1 MESLIGRTKE
11 KKQLLDA
18 LKSKKSEFVAIYG
31 RRRVGKTYL
40 IRQSFGQPFT
50 FYLTGMANT
59 NLKNQLLNFS
69 QTLKNISK
77 REFNLPLTWLEAFEQ
92 LKAHIELSKE
102 EKKIIFIDEL
112 PWLDTPKSN
121 FISVLEHFWN
131 HWASARK
138 DILLVVCGSAASW
151 MINKL
156 INNRG
161 GLHNRLT
168 KRIKLNPFNLS
179 ETEDFLRYKGIILER
194 YQIVQLYMA
203 FGGIPYYLDEIVK
216 SESAAQNIERIC
228 FSESGA
234 LRNEFN
240 VLFKSI
246 FNNYSKHE
254 QIVKALATKNAG
266 LLRTEILDQLKLKDG
281 GSISKTLSELEE
293 SGFIRKYKSFNKKVN
308 QNVYQ
313 LTDFYSLFYL
323 KFILNSKIDPDN
335 WINFMSDANW
345 TGYAYEL
352 VWLQHINQIKQNL
365 GIIGVFSNTATWH
378 GTTDLGK
385 AQIDLLLDR
394 KDQIINICEAKFSIS
409 EFVISKEYATN
420 LRKKIAIF
428 TEATKTKKT
437 VFLTILTTFGLK
449 ENENSLGLVQNTLTL
464 ENLFNADL

>member
-1 MESLIGRTKE
+1 
-11 KKQLLDA
+11 
-18 LKSKKSEFVAIYG
+18 
-31 RRRVGKTYL
+31 
-40 IRQSFGQPFT
+40 
-50 FYLTGMANT
+50 
-59 NLKNQLLNFS
+59 
-69 QTLKNISK
+69 
-77 REFNLPLTWLEAFEQ
+77 
-92 LKAHIELSKE
+92 
-102 EKKIIFIDEL
+102 
-112 PWLDTPKSN
+112 
-121 FISVLEHFWN
+121 
-131 HWASARK
+131 
-138 DILLVVCGSAASW
+138 
-151 MINKL
+151 
-156 INNRG
+156 
-161 GLHNRLT
+161 
-168 KRIKLNPFNLS
+168 
-179 ETEDFLRYKGIILER
+179 
-194 YQIVQLYMA
+194 
-203 FGGIPYYLDEIVK
+203 
-216 SESAAQNIERIC
+216 
-228 FSESGA
+228 
-234 LRNEFN
+234 

-266 LLRTEILDQLKLKDG
+266 LLRTEMIDQLKLKDG

-323 KFILNSKIDPDN
+323 KYILNSKIDPDN

-365 GIIGVFSNTATWH
+365 GIIGVLSNTATWH
-378 GTTDLGK
+378 GATDLGK

-394 KDQIINICEAKFSIS
+394 KDYIINICEAKFSIS
-409 EFVISKEYATN
+409 EFVISKEYAMN

-449 ENENSLGLVQNTLTL
+449 ENENSLGLIQNTLTL

>member
-18 LKSKKSEFVAIYG
+18 LKSKKPEFVAIYG

-50 FYLTGMANT
+50 FYLTGMANS

-77 REFNLPLTWLEAFEQ
+77 REFDLPLTWFEAFEQ

-121 FISVLEHFWN
+121 FISILEHFWN

-168 KRIKLNPFNLS
+168 KRIKLNPFNLR

-216 SESAAQNIERIC
+216 GESAAQNIERIC

-254 QIVKALATKNAG
+254 QIVKVLATKNAG
-266 LLRTEILDQLKLKDG
+266 LLRTEIIDQLKLKDG

-323 KFILNSKIDPDN
+323 KYILNSKIDPDN
-335 WINFMSDANW
+335 WINFMSDANS

-365 GIIGVFSNTATWH
+365 GIIGVLSNTATWH
-378 GTTDLGK
+378 GATDLGK

-394 KDQIINICEAKFSIS
+394 KDHIINICEAKFSIS
-409 EFVISKEYATN
+409 EFVISKEYAMN

-437 VFLTILTTFGLK
+437 VCLTILTTFGLK
-449 ENENSLGLVQNTLTL
+449 ENENSLGLIQNTLTL

>member
-18 LKSKKSEFVAIYG
+18 LKSKKPEFVAIYG

-50 FYLTGMANT
+50 FYLTGMANS

-77 REFNLPLTWLEAFEQ
+77 REFDLPLTWFEAFEQ

-121 FISVLEHFWN
+121 FITILEHFWN

-168 KRIKLNPFNLS
+168 KRIKLNPFNLR

-216 SESAAQNIERIC
+216 GESAAQNIERIC

-266 LLRTEILDQLKLKDG
+266 LLRTEMIDQLKLKDG

-323 KFILNSKIDPDN
+323 KYILNSKIDPDN
-335 WINFMSDANW
+335 WINFMSDAHW

-365 GIIGVFSNTATWH
+365 GIIGVLSNTATWH
-378 GTTDLGK
+378 GATDLGK

-394 KDQIINICEAKFSIS
+394 KDYIINICEAKFSIS
-409 EFVISKEYATN
+409 EFVISKEYAMN

-449 ENENSLGLVQNTLTL
+449 ENENSLGLIQNTLTL

>member
-409 EFVISKEYATN
+409 EFVISKEYAMN

-449 ENENSLGLVQNTLTL
+449 ENENSLGLIQNTLTL

>member
-1 MESLIGRTKE
+1 MEILIGRSRE

-40 IRQSFGQPFT
+40 VRQSFGQPFT

-69 QTLKNISK
+69 QTLKTTSK
-77 REFNLPLTWLEAFEQ
+77 RDFDIPLTWLEAFEQ
-92 LKAHIELSKE
+92 LKVHIEQSKE
-102 EKKIIFIDEL
+102 EKKIVFIDEL

-168 KRIKLNPFNLS
+168 KRIKLNPFNLK

-203 FGGIPYYLDEIVK
+203 FGGIPYYLDEIMK
-216 SESAAQNIERIC
+216 SQSAAQNIERIC

-266 LLRTEILDQLKLKDG
+266 LLRTEILEQLKLKDG

-323 KFILNSKIDPDN
+323 KFILNSNIDPEN

-352 VWLQHINQIKQNL
+352 VWLQHINQIKQSL

-378 GTTDLGK
+378 GATDLGK

-409 EFVISKEYATN
+409 EFVISKEYAMN

-449 ENENSLGLVQNTLTL
+449 ENENSLGLIQNTLTL

>member
-77 REFNLPLTWLEAFEQ
+77 REFDLPFTWLEAFEQ

-102 EKKIIFIDEL
+102 EKKVIFIDEL

-168 KRIKLNPFNLS
+168 KRIKLNPFNLK
-179 ETEDFLRYKGIILER
+179 ETEDFLHYKGIILER

-216 SESAAQNIERIC
+216 GESAAQNIERIC

-352 VWLQHINQIKQNL
+352 LWLQHINQIKQNL

-378 GTTDLGK
+378 GATDLGK

>member
-77 REFNLPLTWLEAFEQ
+77 REFDLPFTWLEAFEQ

-102 EKKIIFIDEL
+102 EKKVIFIDEL

-168 KRIKLNPFNLS
+168 KRIKLNPFNLK
-179 ETEDFLRYKGIILER
+179 ETEDFLHYKGIILER

-216 SESAAQNIERIC
+216 GESAAQNIERIC

-352 VWLQHINQIKQNL
+352 LWLQHINQIKQNL

-378 GTTDLGK
+378 GATDLGK

-409 EFVISKEYATN
+409 EFVISKEYAMN